1 MARHYNLQRFLT
13 AQEVC
18 YERVRQELLAG
29 QKQTHWM
36 WFIFPQLAGLGSS
49 DMAQR
54 YAIHSLDEARALLEH
69 EVLGNRLLDCTLLAC
84 KHIDRSALQLFGHPD
99 ELKFHSSMT
108 LFDLAD
114 PDSGEGDF
122 HEALEIFFNGNR
134 DQATLKLLP

>member
-1 MARHYNLQRFLT
+1 MNDSFNLQRFLS

-29 QKQTHWM
+29 KKQTHWM
-36 WFIFPQLAGLGSS
+36 WFIFPQIAGLGKS

-54 YAIHSLDEARALLEH
+54 YAIRSLDEARAYLSH
-69 EVLGNRLLDCTLLAC
+69 EILGERLLDCTLLAC
-84 KHIDRSALQLFGHPD
+84 KHNDRSALQIFGSPD

-114 PDSGEGDF
+114 PDYGEGDF
-122 HEALEIFFNGNR
+122 NEALDLFFNGAR
-134 DQATLKLLP
+134 DQATLQLV

>member
-1 MARHYNLQRFLT
+1 MNHSYNLQRFLT

-36 WFIFPQLAGLGSS
+36 WFIFPQIAGLGKS

-54 YAIHSLDEARALLEH
+54 FAIQSLDEGRAYLSH
-69 EVLGNRLLDCTLLAC
+69 EILGERLLDCTLLAS
-84 KHIDRSALQLFGHPD
+84 KHSDRSALQIFGSPD
-99 ELKFHSSMT
+99 EMKFHSCMT

-114 PDSGEGDF
+114 PDYGEGDF
-122 HEALEIFFNGNR
+122 SEALDLFFNGAR
-134 DQATLKLLP
+134 DQATLKLV